1 MRKDTATFVVT
12 AEDIAAAG
20 AAIEDGKPP
29 SKVCPVAQALMRL
42 GVSFADP
49 GDGVSAY
56 AWCSR
61 DELHENPQAISRW
74 IDTFDDGEPVEPQT
88 FTVPDSWLPKGGAR

>member
-20 AAIEDGKPP
+20 AAIESGNLRHK
-29 SKVCPVAQALMRL
+29 SCPVAQALMRL

-88 FTVPDSWLPKGGAR
+88 FEVPASWLPKVPA